1 LPRYLKLRDTGA
13 GWSGTSRSCE
23 RMDAQALTAESKAL
37 CPVWSRT
44 ATQGPELDV
53 VQAFLERCVV
63 RRAGH
68 VVSVFCE
75 PRLDTGYP
83 DVVLVHWDRKAA
95 DAWPVERAQLT
106 VEDVRLLHFLHGARS
121 VSREEFGCRSSLRH
135 PDHALERL
143 VAARVVKVSSRR
155 IRVRPLAE
163 IFAVR
168 RLIALEAKISDC
180 RRGLQ
185 QAFVNTWFAS
195 ESFLL
200 LRHVPKAG
208 SLLEDAARLGVGV
221 LSVDQEL
228 STPQLRARRDR
239 LPQSYA
245 SWLFNEWAWR
255 GFGIVS
261 A

>member
-1 LPRYLKLRDTGA
+1 MDGHAPTVE
-13 GWSGTSRSCE
+13 SGTLR
-23 RMDAQALTAESKAL
+23 AVL
-37 CPVWSRT
+37 SRT

-53 VQAFLERCVV
+53 VREFLERGVR

-75 PRLDTGYP
+75 PRLDSGYP
-83 DVVLVHWDRKAA
+83 DVVLVHWDRKAS

-106 VEDVRLLHFLHGARS
+106 VDDVRLLHFLYGARS
-121 VSREEFGCRSSLRH
+121 VSRDELRGRSSLRH
-135 PDHALERL
+135 PDRTLERL

-155 IRVRPLAE
+155 IRVHPLAE

-168 RLIALEAKISDC
+168 RLIALEAKISDW

-200 LRHVPKAG
+200 VPHLPKG
-208 SLLEDAARLGVGV
+208 SSLLEDAARIGVGV
-221 LSVDQEL
+221 LSADRCL
-228 STPQLRARRDR
+228 SSPQVRARRDR

-261 A
+261 T

>member
-1 LPRYLKLRDTGA
+1 VL
-13 GWSGTSRSCE
+13 
-23 RMDAQALTAESKAL
+23 
-37 CPVWSRT
+37 SRT
-44 ATQGPELDV
+44 ATQGPELDIV
-53 VQAFLERCVV
+53 RAFLDRGICGG
-63 RRAGH
+63 RTGH

-83 DVVLVHWDRKAA
+83 DIVLVHWDRKAA
-95 DAWPVERAQLT
+95 DAWPIHRAELT
-106 VEDVRLLHFLHGARS
+106 NDDVRLLHFLYNARS
-121 VSREEFGCRSSLRH
+121 VSRDELRCRSSLRQA
-135 PDHALERL
+135 DRTIERL
-143 VAARVVKVSSRR
+143 AAARVVKVSSRS
-155 IRVRPLAE
+155 IRVRPLRE

-168 RLIALEAKISDC
+168 RLIALEAKISDW

-200 LRHVPKAG
+200 LPHIPKG
-208 SLLEDAARLGVGV
+208 TLLLEDAARIGVGV
-221 LSVDQEL
+221 VSADQDL
-228 STPQLRARRDR
+228 STPLVRSRRDR

-255 GFGIVS
+255 GFGTVR